1 MAVYSRVLG
10 SISGR
15 RGITTSGEE
24 LILTGNRRFQ
34 AGDSVWTDGKY
45 IYGLQSRRGGNML
58 MDTGGIYPFYNP
70 NCAVWEL
77 YSDGSAGALCSMSAS
92 GKVNELATNIRQEGW
107 VQ

>member
-45 IYGLQSRRGGNML
+45 IYGLQSLRGGNML
-58 MDTGGIYPFYNP
+58 MNTVVYPFYNP
-70 NCAVWEL
+70 NCAAE
-77 YSDGSAGALCSMSAS
+77 AIFSAS
-92 GKVNELATNIRQEGW
+92 SLGSLCGMSDSGNVNELATNIRQIDW
-107 VQ
+107 LV

>member
-58 MDTGGIYPFYNP
+58 MNTGGIYPFYNP
-70 NCAVWEL
+70 NCAAEAIFSASSL
-77 YSDGSAGALCSMSAS
+77 GSLCSMSD
-92 GKVNELATNIRQEGW
+92 GGNVNELATNIRQIDGL
-107 VQ
+107 V

>member
-58 MDTGGIYPFYNP
+58 MNTWVYPFYNP
-70 NCAVWEL
+70 NCAAE
-77 YSDGSAGALCSMSAS
+77 AIFSAS
-92 GKVNELATNIRQEGW
+92 SLGSLCGMSDSGIVNELATNIRQIDGL
-107 VQ
+107 V